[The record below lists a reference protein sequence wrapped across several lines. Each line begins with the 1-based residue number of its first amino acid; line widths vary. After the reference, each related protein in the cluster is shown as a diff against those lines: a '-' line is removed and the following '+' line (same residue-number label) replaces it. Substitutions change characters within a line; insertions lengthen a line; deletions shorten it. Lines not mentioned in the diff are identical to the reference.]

1 VSCTIRARNLGV
13 RFLFDRQRRPVT
25 PMMSR
30 LRRHCSSEWG
40 LRGVDLE
47 VEAGESVA
55 LIGSNGA
62 GKTTLLRVMAGV
74 MPVDEGDLLINGRVG
89 SLLSVDAG
97 LTRDLTGRENSM
109 LLGVLAGLQRAESR
123 AVLDHVVRRS
133 QLGHSFERPVS
144 GYSQGMAARLGFA
157 VVELATPD
165 ILLLDEVHE
174 ALDHDFRATA
184 EDRARRVL
192 EDGGIVIAAGHDH
205 AELERLCDRAVLL
218 HDGAV
223 AADGPF
229 AEVLAGYLA

>member
-1 VSCTIRARNLGV
+1 VSSAIRARNLGV

-30 LRRHCSSEWG
+30 LRRHCSSVWG

-47 VEAGESVA
+47 IEAGESVA
-55 LIGSNGA
+55 LIGPNSA

-97 LTRDLTGRENSM
+97 LTALLTGRENSM
-109 LLGVLAGLQRAESR
+109 LLGVLAGLRRAESR
-123 AVLDHVVRRS
+123 AVLDRVERRS
-133 QLGHSFERPVS
+133 ELGESFERPVS

-157 VVELATPD
+157 VVEQATPD

-184 EDRARRVL
+184 EERARRVL
-192 EDGGIVIAAGHDH
+192 EDGGIVVAAGHDH

-223 AADGPF
+223 TADGPF
-229 AEVLAGYLA
+229 AEVLGGYLA

>member
-1 VSCTIRARNLGV
+1 
-13 RFLFDRQRRPVT
+13 
-25 PMMSR
+25 MMSR

-47 VEAGESVA
+47 VEASDSVA
-55 LIGSNGA
+55 LIGPNGA

-74 MPVDEGDLLINGRVG
+74 MPADEGDLMVRGKVG

-97 LTRDLTGRENSM
+97 LTPPLTGRENSM
-109 LLGVLAGLQRAESR
+109 LLGVLAGLPRGESHAALER
-123 AVLDHVVRRS
+123 VRLRS
-133 QLGHSFERPVS
+133 ALGESFERPVA

-157 VVELATPD
+157 VVDQAAPQV
-165 ILLLDEVHE
+165 LLLDEVHE
-174 ALDHDFRATA
+174 ALDHEFRAMA
-184 EDRARRVL
+184 EERAQRVL

-218 HDGAV
+218 QKGTV

-229 AEVLAGYLA
+229 AEVVGRYLA